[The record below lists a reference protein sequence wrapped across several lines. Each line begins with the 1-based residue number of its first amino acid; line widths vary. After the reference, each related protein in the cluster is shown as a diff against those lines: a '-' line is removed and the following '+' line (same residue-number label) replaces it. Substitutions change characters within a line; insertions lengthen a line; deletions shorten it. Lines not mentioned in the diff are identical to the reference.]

1 MPHYMHKD
9 MRKKGYVTFGLKVRS
24 NIEKYLADEGL

>member
-1 MPHYMHKD
+1 

-24 NIEKYLADEGL
+24 NIERYLSDDGL